1 MDLAQN
7 LELFRVTNKRVKIFS
22 VCQTGFFFFFF
33 LHFSMGRSL
42 NSSRTW
48 LVLLASRSVALPIV
62 FQC

>member
-7 LELFRVTNKRVKIFS
+7 LELFRVTDKRVKIFS
-22 VCQTGFFFFFF
+22 ICQAEFFFF
-33 LHFSMGRSL
+33 LHFSMERSL

-48 LVLLASRSVALPIV
+48 LVMLASQSAALPIV

>member
-7 LELFRVTNKRVKIFS
+7 LELFRVTDKRVQIFS
-22 VCQTGFFFFFF
+22 ICQAEFFF
-33 LHFSMGRSL
+33 LHFSMERSL

-48 LVLLASRSVALPIV
+48 LVMLPSQSAALPIV